1 MQRLYNILLLFSV
14 KGKVYQDKK
23 ESRFLIFL
31 YISTEY
37 FTVSIACDI
46 VFFLRYVKIIVF
58 YDIFNRG
65 INIKKSQI
73 MKMETLKFFLII
85 LFINISI
92 PGFSQEPDTSFYNVT
107 IIIDSLRKSGMILKE
122 PQEIPEIVLSY
133 DKAIKYLQ
141 KRYRSQYWKE
151 SQDPLRRAIERLIF
165 EASNQPYDSSE
176 YFLKE
181 YPFDSIN
188 IPWEKFYR
196 WKPMIIKVPVI
207 SAKIPDDSLKVQ
219 TDSLQV
225 KADTLQIPA
234 DLLQASDTAGQTIV
248 SDTMFIE
255 NQLKK
260 EPVVRDTTVY
270 FISDTF
276 RIVGSRRSGFPFVY
290 YNNPYEGDSL
300 RVAVEA
306 LMDYL
311 QARDSSIINITGSR
325 GAVSQIWL
333 NSRTGM
339 MKRYWLRNEMDDSIT
354 VWIGSPSRNTV
365 GLYLEQGVNIRR
377 PTRQQFY
384 KDARI
389 EVEEVDK
396 STLLDVGNIVV
407 RKRYWKYRTE
417 TSFSLTQASL
427 TNWVKGGES
436 SISSSLDIT
445 GYADYDN
452 KPLKMTS
459 ANFARLKFGLI
470 ATEENGV
477 RKNIDLLETNSKL
490 NHKAFGKFDF
500 SGILLFKTQIA
511 KGYTYS
517 TNDTTVVSKFF
528 NPATLTTGFGLDYKP
543 NKNTS
548 INFSPLS
555 YKGTFVPDTAAIDQ
569 TKYGIAEDKRSKHE
583 PGMSFMVTNKFTPV
597 KTITITNRLQLFT
610 NYINNPQNVDIDW
623 EMIVTANLNW
633 FTDVRLNTH
642 FIYDDDTKTPVFDKE
657 KQPVLGPDGKQKKT
671 ARAQFKELL
680 GFSFVFRF

>member
-1 MQRLYNILLLFSV
+1 
-14 KGKVYQDKK
+14 
-23 ESRFLIFL
+23 
-31 YISTEY
+31 
-37 FTVSIACDI
+37 
-46 VFFLRYVKIIVF
+46 
-58 YDIFNRG
+58 
-65 INIKKSQI
+65 
-73 MKMETLKFFLII
+73 MKMLKFFLIV
-85 LFINISI
+85 LFVNASIS
-92 PGFSQEPDTSFYNVT
+92 GFSQDPDTSLYNVAV
-107 IIIDSLRKSGMILKE
+107 IIDSLRKSGMILKE

-133 DKAIKYLQ
+133 DEAIKYLQ
-141 KRYRSQYWKE
+141 KRYQSQYWKE
-151 SQDPLRRAIERLIF
+151 SQDPLRLAIERLIF
-165 EASNQPYDSSE
+165 EVSNQPYDSLE

-181 YPFDSIN
+181 YPYDSIN

-196 WKPMIIKVPVI
+196 WKPMTIKVPVV
-207 SAKIPDDSLKVQ
+207 SAEIPD
-219 TDSLQV
+219 
-225 KADTLQIPA
+225 
-234 DLLQASDTAGQTIV
+234 DLLQASDTVRQVVIA
-248 SDTMFIE
+248 DTMFTE
-255 NQLKK
+255 KKLKM
-260 EPVVRDTTVY
+260 EPAVRDTTIY
-270 FISDTF
+270 FISDTL
-276 RIVGSRRSGFPFVY
+276 RIVGSGRSGFPFVY

-300 RVAVEA
+300 RVAVEV
-306 LMDYL
+306 LIDYL
-311 QARDSSIINITGSR
+311 QARDSSIINITGSD
-325 GAVSQIWL
+325 GTMTQIWL
-333 NSRTGM
+333 NSTTGR
-339 MKRYWLRNEMDDSIT
+339 MKRYWLRNEMNDSIT
-354 VWIGSPSRNTV
+354 VWIGSPSRNTI

-389 EVEEVDK
+389 EVEQVDK
-396 STLLDVGNIVV
+396 STLIDVGTIAI
-407 RKRYWKYRTE
+407 KKKYWKYRTE
-417 TSFSLTQASL
+417 AAFALNQASL

-436 SISSSLDIT
+436 SISTLLDIT

-452 KPLKMTS
+452 KPLKTTS

-500 SGILLFKTQIA
+500 SAILLFKTQIA

-517 TNDTTVVSKFF
+517 TNDTTLVSKFF
-528 NPATLTTGFGLDYKP
+528 NPATLITGFGLDYKP
-543 NKNTS
+543 DKNTS

-569 TKYGIAEDKRSKHE
+569 TKYGIAEDKRARHE
-583 PGMSFMVTNKFTPV
+583 PGMSFMITNKFTPV
-597 KTITITNRLQLFT
+597 KTVTITNRLQLFT

-642 FIYDDDTKTPVFDKE
+642 FIYDDDTKTPIFDKE
-657 KQPVLGPDGKQKKT
+657 KQPVLGPDGKQKTT